1 MTVISDASPL
11 VSLARIEALELLS
24 TIYGTVTLPEAVWHE
39 VVVDAEGQPGAK
51 AIRDASWIETQ
62 TVSNQ
67 DLVQALR
74 QDLDDGE
81 AEAIALAVETDSPI
95 LIMDDQHGRARADHF
110 EIPCI
115 GVIGVLI
122 EAKDKGHIRS
132 VRSYLDALR
141 KEAGFHIGDQL
152 YRRVL
157 RDEGE
162 L

>member
-1 MTVISDASPL
+1 
-11 VSLARIEALELLS
+11 
-24 TIYGTVTLPEAVWHE
+24 
-39 VVVDAEGQPGAK
+39 
-51 AIRDASWIETQ
+51 
-62 TVSNQ
+62 
-67 DLVQALR
+67 
-74 QDLDDGE
+74 
-81 AEAIALAVETDSPI
+81 
-95 LIMDDQHGRARADHF
+95 MDEQHGRARADHF